1 MIFIIIIISLYHII
15 STMGKCHQC
24 IIRHFNSFKSLT
36 TEELTCLSDSKTEV
50 TFKKGQV
57 VFTEGS
63 SINGVFCVK
72 SGKCKLSKLNS
83 NGKEQIV
90 RFMKGG
96 DVLGYRSV
104 IADEPVTLTVTSL
117 DEMKACFIPKAD
129 IMETL
134 EHNPKFM
141 MDMMK
146 TACADL
152 KDANMTLSNMAQK
165 TVKQR
170 LADTLLFLQETFET
184 TEDGFIN
191 IQLSREEISSIIGT
205 ATESAIRLLSE
216 FKKGKLINLKGKN
229 IQILDAKKLEN
240 ISEGF

>member
-1 MIFIIIIISLYHII
+1 
-15 STMGKCHQC
+15 MGKCHQC

-36 TEELTCLSDSKTEV
+36 TDELTCISDSKTEM

-72 SGKCKLSKLNS
+72 TGKCKLSKLNS

-90 RFMKGG
+90 RFVKDG

-104 IADEPVTLTVTSL
+104 IADEPVTLTVTAL
-117 DEMKACFIPKAD
+117 DDMNACFIPKSD
-129 IMETL
+129 IFEAL
-134 EHNPKFM
+134 EKNPKFI

-146 TACADL
+146 TACSDL
-152 KDANMTLSNMAQK
+152 KDANMTLSKMAQK
-165 TVKQR
+165 NVRER
-170 LADTLLFLQETFET
+170 LADTLLFLEETFDI
-184 TEDGFIN
+184 TEDGYIN
-191 IQLSREEISSIIGT
+191 VQLSREEISSIIGT
-205 ATESAIRLLSE
+205 ATESAIRLLSG
-216 FKKGKLINLKGKN
+216 FKKEKLINLKGKS
-229 IQILDAKKLEN
+229 IQIIDAQKLRN

>member
-1 MIFIIIIISLYHII
+1 
-15 STMGKCHQC
+15 MGKCHQC
-24 IIRHFNSFKSLT
+24 IIRHFNSFKSLS

-50 TFKKGQV
+50 GFKKGQV
-57 VFTEGS
+57 IFTEGS

-72 SGKCKLSKLNS
+72 SGVCKLSKLSS

-104 IADEPVTLTVTSL
+104 IVGEPVTLTVTAL
-117 DEMKACFIPKAD
+117 DNMKACFIPKAD
-129 IMETL
+129 IMEAL
-134 EHNPKFM
+134 EHNPKFT

-146 TACADL
+146 TVCADL
-152 KDANMTLSNMAQK
+152 KDANNTISKIAQK

-205 ATESAIRLLSE
+205 ATESAIRLLSQ
-216 FKKGKLINLKGKN
+216 FKKEKLINLKGKN
-229 IQILDAKKLEN
+229 IQILDAQKLEG